1 MTTPNFDS
9 MTRAELR
16 AHALKYRDDSTALHV
31 LFSRR
36 RPNAPQYSFP
46 DTEKGR
52 AQMMDLLRRKLE
64 EREPEN
70 QQRSETPDDQ
80 SD

>member
-1 MTTPNFDS
+1 MTTPNFES
-9 MTRAELR
+9 MTHAELR

-36 RPNAPQYSFP
+36 PNAPQYSFP
-46 DTEKGR
+46 ETEEGR

-64 EREPEN
+64 EAEAKK
-70 QQRSETPDDQ
+70 QQ
-80 SD
+80 